1 MYQRLLNLP
10 KNHSFFLFG
19 PRNTGK
25 STLIEAQFPVATSWW
40 LDLLDT
46 TLQTRFLENPE
57 ELFHIVSHLP
67 PEITHIVIDEVQK
80 APKLLDVVQRLLKKK
95 NKFFILTGSS
105 ARKLKRG
112 GANLLAGRAFVYHLY
127 PLTFVEMG
135 KDFNLDVAL
144 NWGTL
149 PEIMSLTTD
158 SERFEL
164 LTAYAHTYLR
174 EEIWEEQI
182 IKTLAPF
189 RKFLEV
195 AAQSNGKIVNF
206 ANIAREV
213 GVDDK
218 TIKAYFEIL
227 EDTLIGFFLEPHHN
241 SVRKQVSGKPKFYLV
256 DTGLTRALAR
266 QLEIPLK
273 PGTHAYGN
281 AFEHYVI
288 TEIIR
293 LASYFRHQYRFS
305 YLRTIDDVEVDLIIE
320 RPGKSTLYIE
330 IKSTDEVTP
339 NMLTFFNKIS
349 KDAKNVKAL
358 CLSNDPYAKKFD
370 HVLALPWQEGIKKIF
385 DDFFKNA
392 N

>member
-1 MYQRLLNLP
+1 MYPRLLKLP
-10 KNHSFFLFG
+10 KKHSLFLFG

-25 STLIEAQFPVATSWW
+25 STLIEAQFPITHTQRF
-40 LDLLDT
+40 DLLDT
-46 TLQTRFLENPE
+46 ALQAKFLENPE
-57 ELFHIVSHLP
+57 ELFHIVSNLP
-67 PEITHIVIDEVQK
+67 PKITHIVIDEVQK
-80 APKLLDVVQRLLKKK
+80 APKLLDVVQRLMKKK
-95 NKFFILTGSS
+95 DKFFILSGSS

-127 PLTFVEMG
+127 PLTFVEIG

-149 PEIMSLTTD
+149 PEIMSLPAD
-158 SERFEL
+158 NERFEL
-164 LTAYAHTYLR
+164 LTAYAHTYLK

-195 AAQSNGKIVNF
+195 AAQSNGKIINF
-206 ANIAREV
+206 SNIAKEV

-227 EDTLIGFFLEPHHN
+227 EDTLIGFFLEPYYN

-266 QLEIPLK
+266 QLEIPLT

-281 AFEHYVI
+281 AFEHYII

-293 LASYFRHQYRFS
+293 LASYLRHQYQFS
-305 YLRTIDDVEVDLIIE
+305 YLRTVSDVEVDLIIE

-330 IKSTDEVTP
+330 IKSTNYVTP
-339 NMLTFFNKIS
+339 EMLTHFKKIAE
-349 KDAKNVKAL
+349 DAGNVEAI

-370 HVLALPWQEGIKKIF
+370 TVLALPWQAGIKKIF
-385 DDFFKNA
+385 NDSA
-392 N
+392 LLE

>member
-1 MYQRLLNLP
+1 MYPRLLKLP

-25 STLIEAQFPVATSWW
+25 STLIEEQFSIEHSQWF
-40 LDLLDT
+40 DLLDT
-46 TLQTRFLENPE
+46 SLQARFLDNPE
-57 ELFHIVSHLP
+57 ELFHIASNLP
-67 PEITHIVIDEVQK
+67 PEITHVVIDEVQK
-80 APKLLDVVQRLLKKK
+80 VPKLLDVVQRLMKKK
-95 NKFFILTGSS
+95 DKFFILTGSS

-112 GANLLAGRAFVYHLY
+112 GANLLAGRAFVYHLF
-127 PLTFVEMG
+127 PLTFVEIG
-135 KDFNLDVAL
+135 KDFNLDMAL

-149 PEIMSLTTD
+149 PEMMLLPTD

-174 EEIWEEQI
+174 EEIWEEQV

-218 TIKAYFEIL
+218 TVKAYFEIL

-241 SVRKQVSGKPKFYLV
+241 SVRKQVSGKPKFYFV
-256 DTGLTRALAR
+256 DTGLTRALSR

-273 PGTHAYGN
+273 PRTHAYGN

-293 LASYFRHQYRFS
+293 LDSYFRHQYHFS
-305 YLRTIDDVEVDLIIE
+305 YLRTVNDVEVDLIIE
-320 RPGKSTLYIE
+320 RPGKSTVYIE
-330 IKSTDEVTP
+330 IKSTDYITP
-339 NMLTFFNKIS
+339 SMLTFFKKIT
-349 KDAKNVKAL
+349 KDVQNIEAL

-385 DDFFKNA
+385 DLH
-392 N
+392 

>member
-1 MYQRLLNLP
+1 MYQRLLTLP
-10 KNHSFFLFG
+10 KNRSFFLFG

-25 STLIEAQFPVATSWW
+25 STLIEAQFSAAHSQWF
-40 LDLLDT
+40 DLLDT
-46 TLQTRFLENPE
+46 TLQTRFLANPE
-57 ELFHIVSHLP
+57 ELFNIVSNLP
-67 PEITHIVIDEVQK
+67 PDITHIVIDEVQK

-95 NKFFILTGSS
+95 DKFFILTGSS

-112 GANLLAGRAFVYHLY
+112 SANLLAGRAFVYHLY
-127 PLTFVEMG
+127 PLSFIEIG
-135 KDFNLDVAL
+135 KDFDLGVAL

-149 PEIMSLTTD
+149 PEILSLSTD
-158 SERFEL
+158 GERFEL

-174 EEIWEEQI
+174 EEIWEERI

-195 AAQSNGKIVNF
+195 AAQSNGKIINF
-206 ANIAREV
+206 ASIAREV

-227 EDTLIGFFLEPHHN
+227 EDTLIGFFLEPYHH

-293 LASYFRHQYRFS
+293 LSSYLRHQYKFS
-305 YLRTIDDVEVDLIIE
+305 YLRTINDVEIDLIVE

-330 IKSTDEVTP
+330 IKSTSNVTP
-339 NMLTFFNKIS
+339 EMLTFFKKIAE
-349 KDAKNVKAL
+349 DAGQVEAL
-358 CLSNDPYAKKFD
+358 CLSNDPYTKKFGN
-370 HVLALPWQEGIKKIF
+370 VLALPWQAGIKKIF
-385 DDFFKNA
+385 DIK
-392 N
+392 